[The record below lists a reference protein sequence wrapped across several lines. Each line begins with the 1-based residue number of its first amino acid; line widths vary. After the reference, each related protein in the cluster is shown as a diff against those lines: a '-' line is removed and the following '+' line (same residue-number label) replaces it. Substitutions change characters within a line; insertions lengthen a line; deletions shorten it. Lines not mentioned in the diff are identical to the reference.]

1 MAARKILQ
9 LDEDSRTQLQRI
21 VKRSGDWRE
30 RERAQTLLLLDSG
43 LFAQAVADQLGLN
56 VRTVRTTHIRWR
68 QDAFAS
74 LPDKPRSG
82 APQKLDATHMERL
95 VQWAKDE
102 PLTAPALLARH
113 LDAGGPSVHVN
124 TLARQLKAS
133 GLVWKRTRHS
143 LKKAATK
150 MPSAK
155 QP

>member
-9 LDEDSRTQLQRI
+9 LDEDSRSQLQRI
-21 VKRSGDWRE
+21 VKRSSDWRE

-43 LFAQAVADQLGLN
+43 LFAQAVADQLGLK

-68 QDAFAS
+68 QNALAS

-82 APQKLDATHMERL
+82 APQKLDSGHVQRL

-102 PLTAPALLARH
+102 PLTATALLARH
-113 LDAGGPSVHVN
+113 LDNGGPSVHVN
-124 TLARQLKAS
+124 TLVSKLKAS

-143 LKKAATK
+143 LKKAAMKTL
-150 MPSAK
+150 SAK

>member
-1 MAARKILQ
+1 MAIRKILQ

-43 LFAQAVADQLGLN
+43 LFAQAVADQLGLS
-56 VRTVRTTHIRWR
+56 VRTVRTTHMRWR
-68 QDAFAS
+68 QNAFAS

-95 VQWAKDE
+95 IQWAKDE

-124 TLARQLKAS
+124 TMARKLRAS

-143 LKKAATK
+143 LKKAVTK
-150 MPSAK
+150 TLSAK